1 MTEDMTE
8 TQTQRDATVVVGVVD
23 PDEVVR
29 GVLTEHI
36 RDLDDSV
43 VAFGDLAAFTES
55 IDASRPGVVV
65 FGPSE
70 APTDVTTQVAGLV
83 AFRPACCAIMV
94 VYDLTTEVMQL
105 ALRAGVDDV
114 VAVSADDAEL
124 LDAISRA
131 SARVLARGPNGSAS
145 ASAASAPTPGRVV
158 SVFCTKGGTGKSVV
172 AINLA
177 VALAKRTIQ
186 PVVLVDADL
195 QFGDV
200 ALMLQL
206 QPTHTIAEAVQA
218 GDRLDGT
225 MLETLLLRHPP
236 SGLLVL
242 AAPIEPSSADQIGR
256 ADLARILDIL
266 RERCAYIV
274 VDTSANFA
282 EVTLAAIESSDDI
295 LVMAGLDVMSLKSA
309 RIGLQTMRVLGI
321 PFSSRQVRAQPG
333 QHSGRAHRGG
343 RRAGAAAQG
352 GRRAAQRH
360 LGGGVGE
367 PRCSRGDERSTFE
380 VRQEHRPPGGHAHDH
395 CVGSGAVPTIRVRG
409 VP

>member
-1 MTEDMTE
+1 MAD
-8 TQTQRDATVVVGVVD
+8 TQHNTDVVIGVVD
-23 PDEVVR
+23 TDDTVR
-29 GVLTEHI
+29 GVLAEHV
-36 RDLDDSV
+36 RELDPSV
-43 VAFGDLAAFTES
+43 VGYENLAAFTETV
-55 IDASRPGVVV
+55 DASRPCVVV
-65 FGPSE
+65 FGPSDS
-70 APTDVTTQVAGLV
+70 TDSVITQVAGLM
-83 AFRPACCAIMV
+83 AFRPGCSAIMV
-94 VYDLTTEVMQL
+94 VYELTADVMQQ
-105 ALRAGVDDV
+105 ALRSGVDDV
-114 VAVSADDAEL
+114 VAVSAEDAEL

-131 SARVLARGPNGSAS
+131 SARVLARGPSPVVTPLAGT
-145 ASAASAPTPGRVV
+145 PQMPGRVV

-218 GDRLDGT
+218 GDRLDGSL
-225 MLETLLLRHPP
+225 LENLLLRHPP

-242 AAPIEPSSADQIGR
+242 AAPTEPSSADQIGR
-256 ADLARILDIL
+256 ADLTRILDIL

-295 LVMAGLDVMSLKSA
+295 LVLAGLDVMSLKSA

-321 PFSSRQVRAQPG
+321 PFSRVKFVLNRANTRVG
-333 QHSGRAHRGG
+333 LTEADAERALQLKVD
-343 RRAGAAAQG
+343 AALPSDILVAES
-352 GRRAAQRH
+352 
-360 LGGGVGE
+360 VN
-367 PRCSRGDERSTFE
+367 
-380 VRQEHRPPGGHAHDH
+380 
-395 CVGSGAVPTIRVRG
+395 RG
-409 VP
+409 VPVVTSAPRSKFAKSIDNLADVLMTAASTPAQSRQSV

>member
-1 MTEDMTE
+1 MSDESKNDE
-8 TQTQRDATVVVGVVD
+8 VVIGVVD
-23 PDEVVR
+23 PDDTVR
-29 GVLTEHI
+29 GVLAEHV
-36 RDLDDSV
+36 RELDASV
-43 VAFGDLAAFTES
+43 VGYENLAAFTETV
-55 IDASRPGVVV
+55 DASRPCVVV
-65 FGPSE
+65 FGPSDS
-70 APTDVTTQVAGLV
+70 TDSVITQVAGLM
-83 AFRPACCAIMV
+83 AFRPGCSAIMV
-94 VYDLTTEVMQL
+94 VYELTADVMQQ
-105 ALRAGVDDV
+105 ALRSGVDDV
-114 VAVSADDAEL
+114 VAVSAEDAEL

-131 SARVLARGPNGSAS
+131 SARVLARGPSPVVTPLAGT
-145 ASAASAPTPGRVV
+145 PQMPGRVV

-218 GDRLDGT
+218 GDRLDGSL
-225 MLETLLLRHPP
+225 LENLLLRHPP

-242 AAPIEPSSADQIGR
+242 AAPTEPSSADQIGR
-256 ADLARILDIL
+256 ADLTRILDIL

-295 LVMAGLDVMSLKSA
+295 LVLAGLDVMSLKSA

-321 PFSSRQVRAQPG
+321 PFSRVKFVLNRANTRVG
-333 QHSGRAHRGG
+333 LTEADAERALQLKVD
-343 RRAGAAAQG
+343 AALPSDILVAES
-352 GRRAAQRH
+352 
-360 LGGGVGE
+360 VN
-367 PRCSRGDERSTFE
+367 
-380 VRQEHRPPGGHAHDH
+380 
-395 CVGSGAVPTIRVRG
+395 RG
-409 VP
+409 VPVVTSAPRSKFAKSIDNLADVLMTAASTPAQSRQSV

>member
-1 MTEDMTE
+1 MGE
-8 TQTQRDATVVVGVVD
+8 TRNDEEAIVGVVD

-29 GVLTEHI
+29 GVLTNHVRE
-36 RDLDDSV
+36 LDGSV
-43 VAFGDLAAFTES
+43 VGYKNLAALTET

-70 APTDVTTQVAGLV
+70 SPDAIITQVAGLM
-83 AFRPACCAIMV
+83 AFRPACSAIMV
-94 VYDLTTEVMQL
+94 VYELTAGVLQQ
-105 ALRAGVDDV
+105 AIRAGVDDV

-131 SARVLARGPNGSAS
+131 SSRVVARGQSTGTLTPATSAQ
-145 ASAASAPTPGRVV
+145 TPGRVV

-218 GDRLDGT
+218 GDRLDGA
-225 MLETLLLRHPP
+225 MLENLLLRHPP

-242 AAPIEPSSADQIGR
+242 AAPTEPSSADQIGR
-256 ADLARILDIL
+256 ADIARILDIL
-266 RERCAYIV
+266 RERCAYVV

-321 PFSSRQVRAQPG
+321 PFSRVKFVLNRANTRVG
-333 QHSGRAHRGG
+333 LTEADAERALQLKVD
-343 RRAGAAAQG
+343 AALPSDILVAES
-352 GRRAAQRH
+352 
-360 LGGGVGE
+360 VN
-367 PRCSRGDERSTFE
+367 
-380 VRQEHRPPGGHAHDH
+380 
-395 CVGSGAVPTIRVRG
+395 RG
-409 VP
+409 VPVVTSAPRSKFAKSIDGLADMLMNPASAPAQSRQTV

>member
-1 MTEDMTE
+1 MNDT
-8 TQTQRDATVVVGVVD
+8 RPNPAVALGVVD

-29 GVLTEHI
+29 GVITEHV
-36 RDLDDSV
+36 RDLDDTV
-43 VAFGDLAAFTES
+43 VGYQDLASFTDS
-55 IDASRPGVVV
+55 IDASKPGVVV
-65 FGPSE
+65 FGPTAS
-70 APTDVTTQVAGLV
+70 PTDVITQVAGLV
-83 AFRPACCAIMV
+83 AFRPGCSAIMV
-94 VYDLTTEVMQL
+94 VYELTAAVLQQ
-105 ALRAGVDDV
+105 ALRSGVDDV
-114 VAVSADDAEL
+114 VAVSAEDAEL
-124 LDAISRA
+124 LDAIARA
-131 SARVLARGPNGSAS
+131 SARVVARGSSNAPS
-145 ASAASAPTPGRVV
+145 SAATAATPGRVV

-225 MLETLLLRHPP
+225 LLENLLLRHPP

-256 ADLARILDIL
+256 ADLTRILEIL
-266 RERCAYIV
+266 RERCAYVV

-321 PFSSRQVRAQPG
+321 PFSRVKFVLNRANTRVG
-333 QHSGRAHRGG
+333 LTEADAERALQLKVD
-343 RRAGAAAQG
+343 AALPSDILVAES
-352 GRRAAQRH
+352 
-360 LGGGVGE
+360 VN
-367 PRCSRGDERSTFE
+367 
-380 VRQEHRPPGGHAHDH
+380 
-395 CVGSGAVPTIRVRG
+395 RG
-409 VP
+409 VPVITSAPRSKFAKSIDHLADVLMTAAPAPAQTRQSV

>member
-1 MTEDMTE
+1 MAD
-8 TQTQRDATVVVGVVD
+8 TQTNTDVIIGVVD
-23 PDEVVR
+23 TDDTVR
-29 GVLTEHI
+29 GVLTEHV
-36 RDLDDSV
+36 RELDASV
-43 VAFGDLAAFTES
+43 VGYENLAAFTETV
-55 IDASRPGVVV
+55 DASRPCVVV
-65 FGPSE
+65 FGPSDS
-70 APTDVTTQVAGLV
+70 TDSVITQVAGLM
-83 AFRPACCAIMV
+83 AFRPGCSAIMV
-94 VYDLTTEVMQL
+94 VYELTADVMQQ
-105 ALRAGVDDV
+105 ALRSGVDDV
-114 VAVSADDAEL
+114 VAVSAEDAEL

-131 SARVLARGPNGSAS
+131 SARVLARGPSPVTT
-145 ASAASAPTPGRVV
+145 APAGTPQMPGRVV

-218 GDRLDGT
+218 GDRLDGSL
-225 MLETLLLRHPP
+225 LENLLLRHPP

-242 AAPIEPSSADQIGR
+242 AAPTEPSSADQIGR
-256 ADLARILDIL
+256 ADLTRILDIL

-321 PFSSRQVRAQPG
+321 PFSRVKFVLNRANTRVG
-333 QHSGRAHRGG
+333 LTEADAERALQLKVD
-343 RRAGAAAQG
+343 AALPSDILVAES
-352 GRRAAQRH
+352 
-360 LGGGVGE
+360 VN
-367 PRCSRGDERSTFE
+367 
-380 VRQEHRPPGGHAHDH
+380 
-395 CVGSGAVPTIRVRG
+395 RG
-409 VP
+409 VPVVTSAPRSKFAKSIDNLADVLMTAASTPAQSRQSV

>member
-1 MTEDMTE
+1 MTDALEHPKTE
-8 TQTQRDATVVVGVVD
+8 TDPKVAIGVVD

-29 GVLTEHI
+29 GVLTDHI
-36 RDLDDSV
+36 RELDDGV
-43 VAFGDLAAFTES
+43 EGYADLAAFTGS
-55 IDASRPGVVV
+55 IDAAGPGVVV
-65 FGPSE
+65 FGPSVV
-70 APTDVTTQVAGLV
+70 PGDVVTQVAGLV
-83 AFRPACCAIMV
+83 AFRPGCSAIMV
-94 VYDLTTEVMQL
+94 VYELTADVLQQ
-105 ALRAGVDDV
+105 AIRAGVDDV
-114 VAVSADDAEL
+114 VAVSAEDAEL
-124 LDAISRA
+124 LDAIARA
-131 SARVLARGPNGSAS
+131 SARVLARGPATS
-145 ASAASAPTPGRVV
+145 SAAPATSGTTPGRVV

-225 MLETLLLRHPP
+225 MLENLLLRHPP

-242 AAPIEPSSADQIGR
+242 AAPTEPSSADQIGR

-266 RERCAYIV
+266 RERCAYVV

-321 PFSSRQVRAQPG
+321 PFSRVKFVLNRANTRVG
-333 QHSGRAHRGG
+333 LTEADAERALQLKVD
-343 RRAGAAAQG
+343 AALPSDILVAES
-352 GRRAAQRH
+352 
-360 LGGGVGE
+360 VN
-367 PRCSRGDERSTFE
+367 
-380 VRQEHRPPGGHAHDH
+380 
-395 CVGSGAVPTIRVRG
+395 RG
-409 VP
+409 VPVVTSAPRSKFAKSIDNLADVLMTAASDPAQSRQTV